1 MSRLIEDYLRNL
13 FEEKKV
19 PENQREQLWRYYYDK
34 LSKGVD
40 EGFSPQSSHYD
51 KDLADALKLSIAEFS
66 AFKETSF
73 RKTIED
79 LLVDENG
86 SLGVSSKKKLTK
98 SLVITIIVGWK
109 PNIIKPL
116 LMHKWQKNGKGLRLM
131 QTYSLT

>member
-1 MSRLIEDYLRNL
+1 MYLRGL

-19 PENQREQLWRYYYDK
+19 SQEHREELWRYYYDK

-73 RKTIED
+73 RKTIET
-79 LLVDENG
+79 LLVE
-86 SLGVSSKKKLTK
+86 SF
-98 SLVITIIVGWK
+98 
-109 PNIIKPL
+109 
-116 LMHKWQKNGKGLRLM
+116 GKRTRL
-131 QTYSLT
+131 